1 MRFDEILSLI
11 PEMEIIL
18 NFSIYFTAAFEESI
32 GNGDAARQILNKLLE
47 QYPLLIGKF
56 FKKFHLFKMIL
67 EYVKEINF
75 ENMLL

>member
-11 PEMEIIL
+11 PEIIL

-47 QYPLLIGKF
+47 QYPLLIGNFLKNF
-56 FKKFHLFKMIL
+56 LFLEMIL
-67 EYVKEINF
+67 E
-75 ENMLL
+75 